1 MMETF
6 SVQAGID
13 ERWFGDGAP
22 YWLEGRLDLASKT
35 SGEAWQQRR
44 RDIKVLRRHAK
55 ADPAALTLARTM
67 EACRPEQ
74 RCGACAECKRARQ
87 RAFVAAGAR
96 VLSRGSLKVM
106 ALSVVLAYQAV
117 RVGHLGDPE
126 QLFGELSRIA
136 RRALRTAHIPW
147 ALGGFDVS
155 VNEHRR
161 GRFQPHYRPHIWMF
175 VPRFAFERG
184 ERVFRSF
191 FPINA
196 NVRRPVVANPFDG
209 DLRALAYALK
219 PNFTRRVTLP
229 RERLADGAVA
239 RRNTRG
245 RPLRAAQKLELAVA
259 LDAPRPTSRIFL
271 HGARLVVCE
280 GEFRFVR
287 EANLLARRFPRRVSA
302 PALGLAP
309 GAVRDARVR
318 SLGVPR
324 SRPIDRPRR
333 H

>member
-1 MMETF
+1 ML
-6 SVQAGID
+6 GID
-13 ERWFGDGAP
+13 FPIQADIGERWFGDGAP
-22 YWLEGRLDLASKT
+22 YWREGRLDLASMT
-35 SGEAWQQRR
+35 SGEARQQRR
-44 RDIKVLRRHAK
+44 RDVKMLRRHAK
-55 ADPAALTLARTM
+55 ADPAALALACTM

-136 RRALRTAHIPW
+136 RRALRAAHIPW

-155 VNEHRR
+155 VNEHRDR
-161 GRFQPHYRPHIWMF
+161 RFQPHYRPHIWMF

-191 FPINA
+191 FPISA

-229 RERLADGAVA
+229 ADGAVA

-245 RPLRAAQKLELAVA
+245 RPLRAAQKLELAMA
-259 LDAPRPTSRIFL
+259 LDARGPTSRIFV
-271 HGARLVVCE
+271 HGARLVVSK

-287 EANLLARRFPRRVSA
+287 EAHLPARQFPRRVSA

-324 SRPIDRPRR
+324 SRPIDRPRQR
-333 H
+333 